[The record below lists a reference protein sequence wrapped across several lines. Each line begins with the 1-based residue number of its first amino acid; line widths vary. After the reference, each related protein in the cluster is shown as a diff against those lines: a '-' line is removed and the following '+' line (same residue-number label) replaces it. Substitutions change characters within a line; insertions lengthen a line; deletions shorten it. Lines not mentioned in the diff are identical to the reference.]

1 MTQQQLQYA
10 QMLEAR
16 RRSLYAAYYRQMA
29 VGAAPVKV
37 TTEDEIKE
45 NPTDETPGNTTQ
57 INKEET
63 QSVIENTNT
72 ENISDMTEPSQN
84 NDTTSPDDMLAED
97 NDTSTENQDTPEVS
111 QDESGDTQEETV

>member
-16 RRSLYAAYYRQMA
+16 RRSLYAACYRQMA

-72 ENISDMTEPSQN
+72 ENISDMTEPSYN
-84 NDTTSPDDMLAED
+84 NDQTSQDDTPAED

-111 QDESGDTQEETV
+111 

>member
-10 QMLEAR
+10 QMLEAHR
-16 RRSLYAAYYRQMA
+16 RPLYAAYYRQMA

-45 NPTDETPGNTTQ
+45 NPTDETQGNTTQ

-111 QDESGDTQEETV
+111 